1 LLEDGFSHVHNVEK
15 SEITSPA
22 IIVVGKVVNLRKKLQ
37 WYESKTS
44 LNRRVIITS
53 PEPGASKIASHLE
66 KFGTKAINLPVIKIV
81 PVKNFYRIDKART
94 SASVGGEGGVGLGL
108 SICKEIVDAHEG
120 RIEVRSEVGKGST
133 FKVYLPIT
141 NKTDELL
148 GELGFG

>member
-1 LLEDGFSHVHNVEK
+1 MIDNSIKYTVKGGRIEISLEHEDGW
-15 SEITSPA
+15 A
-22 IIVVGKVVNLRKKLQ
+22 IITVLDTG
-37 WYESKTS
+37 
-44 LNRRVIITS
+44 I
-53 PEPGASKIASHLE
+53 GIAKE
-66 KFGTKAINLPVIKIV
+66 DIPYIFDR
-81 PVKNFYRIDKART
+81 FYRIDKART